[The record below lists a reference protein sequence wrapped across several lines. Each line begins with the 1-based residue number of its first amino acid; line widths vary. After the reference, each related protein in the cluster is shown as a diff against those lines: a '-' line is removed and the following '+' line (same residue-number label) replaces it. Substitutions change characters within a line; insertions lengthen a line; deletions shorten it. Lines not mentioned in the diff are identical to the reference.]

1 MAKVVL
7 RSPLRDLAGG
17 RSSVDVQGGSVGEVL
32 GRLEGEYPKLTG
44 WVRDEQGRIRR
55 HVNVFLNGERTKS
68 PEAHVDAGD
77 TIYILPAISGGA
89 GDQAELLVGT
99 HKGLFVLRGERGG
112 PMDVVARQF
121 EGINCEFAV
130 RDPRTGTY
138 FASVTHGQHG
148 PRIMFADD
156 PAGEWEQAEGPAFP
170 EDTGAA
176 VERTWLI
183 QPGEEDGVLWA
194 GVAPAALYRS
204 EDDGRS
210 WQLNRGLWNDPTRP
224 KWNPGAGGL
233 ALHSIAP
240 WPGDPD
246 RLAVGVSAAG
256 VWITEDRGETWHRG
270 VKGITAS
277 YIPAD
282 VEDPLDLC
290 VHNMHRSPQQPSTLY
305 MQFHGGVFRSDDAGE
320 SWNDIAPGLPSNFGF
335 PMVVDPHDPDRAYV
349 IPLTG
354 DFDRVTPDGRVR
366 VFETTDRGASWT
378 GLENGLPQEDSY
390 LTILRQ
396 AFGHDD
402 GDPLGLYFGAESGE
416 VFGSPD
422 GGATWR
428 LVADHLPPVY
438 SVRVS
443 A

>member
-17 RSSVDVQGGSVGEVL
+17 RSSVDVAGGSVDEVL
-32 GRLEGEYPKLTG
+32 GRLEGDYPRLVG
-44 WVRDEQGRIRR
+44 WVRDEQGGIRR
-55 HVNVFLNGERTKS
+55 HVNVFLNGERARAD
-68 PEAHVDAGD
+68 AHVDAGD
-77 TIYILPAISGGA
+77 TITILPAISGGT
-89 GDQAELLVGT
+89 DAEVLVGT

-121 EGINCEFAV
+121 VGVNVEFAV
-130 RDPRTGTY
+130 RDRRTGTY
-138 FASVTHGQHG
+138 FASVTDGQYG
-148 PRIMFADD
+148 PRVMFADD
-156 PAGEWEQAEGPAFP
+156 PTGEWQQADGPAFP
-170 EDTGAA
+170 EDTGAT
-176 VERTWLI
+176 VERTWII

-194 GVAPAALYRS
+194 GVAPAALFRS

-210 WQLNRGLWNDPTRP
+210 WQLNRALWDDPTRP

-233 ALHSIAP
+233 ALHSIAL

-256 VWITEDRGETWHRG
+256 VWISEDRGRSWHRG
-270 VKGITAS
+270 VKGITAP
-277 YIPAD
+277 YLPKD

-290 VHNMHRSPQQPSTLY
+290 VHNMHRSPVEPSTLY
-305 MQFHGGVFRSDDAGE
+305 LQFHGGVFRSDDAGE
-320 SWNDIAPGLPSNFGF
+320 TWNDIADGLPSNFGF
-335 PMVVDPHDPDRAYV
+335 PMVVHPADPDRAFV
-349 IPLTG
+349 IPLIA
-354 DFDRVTPDGRVR
+354 DRDRVTPDGRVR
-366 VFETTDRGASWT
+366 VYETADRGSTWT
-378 GLENGLPQEDSY
+378 PRGDGLPQDDAY

-396 AFGHDD
+396 AFGHDG

-416 VFGSPD
+416 VFGSAD

-428 LVADHLPPVY
+428 VVTDHLPPVY
-438 SVRVS
+438 SVRVT